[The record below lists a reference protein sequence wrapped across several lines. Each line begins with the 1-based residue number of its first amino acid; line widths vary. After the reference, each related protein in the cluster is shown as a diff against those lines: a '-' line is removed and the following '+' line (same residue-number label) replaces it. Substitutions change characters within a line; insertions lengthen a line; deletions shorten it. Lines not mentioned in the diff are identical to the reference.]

1 MKVLHDIPRYCSVV
15 ILLVSLLS
23 PPCQAAG
30 KEGFA
35 FNKQAELQQ
44 IKPKKPVKIKLKR
57 TAKDEYSWELAGDDV
72 DDIIQADRRLRKMLS
87 AK

>member
-1 MKVLHDIPRYCSVV
+1 MN
-15 ILLVSLLS
+15 SLRTALIFICLFMTA
-23 PPCQAAG
+23 PPAYSAD
-30 KEGFA
+30 KETFV
-35 FNKQAELQQ
+35 FKKQPELQQ

-72 DDIIQADRRLRKMLS
+72 DEIVQADKRLRKLLN